1 MGVFAR
7 QDKTNQ
13 KSIRRRVR
21 SRSVLRRRSDSASG
35 GSWSVSGVPGEAFGR
50 LRAALGSPRAPQ
62 DWLWAGIWASKSRPE
77 GVRTRPRN
85 GLGARNGSRSIFRRF
100 WVGLGWIFVEFWTIF
115 RRFTLEPRA
124 TKAQKQNL
132 KKESRD
138 LQRTSWF
145 LRCGLALYCSHVFRS
160 DFRTLH
166 VQPFFV
172 ACPQAHLVQIKRKL
186 KRRRKQKR
194 NG

>member
-1 MGVFAR
+1 M
-7 QDKTNQ
+7 
-13 KSIRRRVR
+13 
-21 SRSVLRRRSDSASG
+21 
-35 GSWSVSGVPGEAFGR
+35 PGEAFGR
-50 LRAALGSPRAPQ
+50 LLAALGSPGAPQ
-62 DWLWAGIWASKSRPE
+62 DRLWAGIWASKSRPE
-77 GVRTRPRN
+77 RVWTRLRN
-85 GLGARNGSRSIFRRF
+85 GLGARNSSRSIFRRF
-100 WVGLGWIFVEFWTIF
+100 GVGLGWIFVEFWTIF

-138 LQRTSWF
+138 PQRTSWF

-186 KRRRKQKR
+186 KRERKQKR
-194 NG
+194 KRGSLREGREAPPRRCPHPLRFCFRFNLRLI

>member
-1 MGVFAR
+1 MAPGRSWLAR
-7 QDKTNQ
+7 GAQD
-13 KSIRRRVR
+13 R
-21 SRSVLRRRSDSASG
+21 
-35 GSWSVSGVPGEAFGR
+35 
-50 LRAALGSPRAPQ
+50 
-62 DWLWAGIWASKSRPE
+62 LWAGIWASKSRPE
-77 GVRTRPRN
+77 RVWTRLRN
-85 GLGARNGSRSIFRRF
+85 GLGARNNSTSIFRRF

-138 LQRTSWF
+138 PQRTSWF

-166 VQPFFV
+166 VQPFFI

-194 NG
+194 KRGNLRGGREAPSP